1 MNEYVGSVSCES
13 IIIGYIRSGLLMKA
27 GFRLTSKF
35 AVIWNKLI
43 ILYSFTQKL
52 LNRIMKFD
60 NNTAY

>member
-35 AVIWNKLI
+35 VVIWNKLI

-52 LNRIMKFD
+52 LDRIMKFD
-60 NNTAY
+60 NNVGY